1 MTLGNII
8 NILLYQDSELRRG
21 DLNKIG
27 AFGVFKWMNFF
38 GCFLACS
45 WHYITRNWG
54 VSLGVQFSMAF
65 YMNYLA
71 RWPDYFH
78 VAEGPN
84 KSIMG
89 YSRFLIHAQV
99 CHDFFL
105 HPLNSLIMILH
116 MICCD
121 SFCFFWG
128 SDYILSWMGFCTCMV
143 WIYAY
148 EFTWF
153 EKVLSVW
160 SHGKGG
166 RAWGLLAWPCNSCN
180 SGSWVS
186 AATAGQKADAY
197 PWRNHWKDVSNMCHT
212 CALGFRVLN
221 KGLRFGDCLGNIKH
235 HSISCL
241 L

>member
-1 MTLGNII
+1 
-8 NILLYQDSELRRG
+8 
-21 DLNKIG
+21 
-27 AFGVFKWMNFF
+27 
-38 GCFLACS
+38 
-45 WHYITRNWG
+45 

-128 SDYILSWMGFCTCMV
+128 SDYILS
-143 WIYAY
+143 
-148 EFTWF
+148 
-153 EKVLSVW
+153 
-160 SHGKGG
+160 
-166 RAWGLLAWPCNSCN
+166 
-180 SGSWVS
+180 
-186 AATAGQKADAY
+186 
-197 PWRNHWKDVSNMCHT
+197 
-212 CALGFRVLN
+212 
-221 KGLRFGDCLGNIKH
+221 
-235 HSISCL
+235 
-241 L
+241 